1 MEEFGAP
8 RDRRTVTPA
17 IVASGIFAAACAV
30 FAVAF
35 VGARGGLEMPVA
47 VTAPPAAAA
56 SDEPVAPTE
65 PAATPVPTAAPQP
78 SVPPIT
84 AEPSAPPTLPPTA
97 APPTAPPTVSPTSA
111 TPTLAPGDPLLALP
125 ACDDHP
131 ACREYRVA
139 RGDTLSGII
148 SRYRLDID
156 VLEALNPGRLTDP
169 GLIVVGQLLYLGRD
183 PLARLDPCPG
193 GEACALYVVE
203 AGDSIAEIAARYL
216 LTRDA
221 ILEANP
227 GLPRPIVEGQVI
239 KLPRLPLPA

>member
-1 MEEFGAP
+1 VEEFGVP

-17 IVASGIFAAACAV
+17 IVASGIFVAACAV

-47 VTAPPAAAA
+47 VTAPPVAAA
-56 SDEPVAPTE
+56 SDEPAAPTE
-65 PAATPVPTAAPQP
+65 PQSTPVPTAAPQP
-78 SVPPIT
+78 SAPPIT
-84 AEPSAPPTLPPTA
+84 AAPSAPPTLPPTA
-97 APPTAPPTVSPTSA
+97 APPTVPPTVSPTSA
-111 TPTLAPGDPLLALP
+111 TPTLVPGDPLLALP
-125 ACDDHP
+125 ACDEHP

-156 VLEALNPGRLTDP
+156 VLEALNPGGLKDP
-169 GLIVVGQLLYLGRD
+169 GLIVVGQLLHLGRD

-227 GLPRPIVEGQVI
+227 GLPRPIQPGQVI